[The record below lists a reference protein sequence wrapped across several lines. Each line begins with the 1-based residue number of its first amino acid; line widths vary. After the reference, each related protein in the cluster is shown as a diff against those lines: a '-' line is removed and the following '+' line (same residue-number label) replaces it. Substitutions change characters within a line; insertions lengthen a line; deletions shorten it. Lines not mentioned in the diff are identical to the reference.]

1 MGGNGA
7 ERIHARSL
15 VGECLL
21 PRFISAS
28 GSTHPF
34 LDGIMHAD
42 IRPLMPFAP
51 GNPFLGLIGLG
62 ALHLALVA
70 AGVVGLAL
78 LAIPRA
84 RP

>member
-62 ALHLALVA
+62 ALHRQ
-70 AGVVGLAL
+70 
-78 LAIPRA
+78 P
-84 RP
+84 